1 MAFEN
6 LKNQN
11 YMRLTTFR
19 KNGQGVSTPVW
30 FAQEGEKLYMMT
42 NSNAGKTK
50 RMRNNVQV
58 TVEPCNARGDVLGV
72 MAKATARELSGEQA
86 QHANEKLNKKYGI
99 QKRMFDLFGKLSGSS
114 RAYFEFVTN

>member
-1 MAFEN
+1 
-6 LKNQN
+6 
-11 YMRLTTFR
+11 MRLTTFR